1 MAHTH
6 QMRAQLRATWRKG
19 QRGARGK
26 PGLGR
31 SGEHMAGAGAP
42 SHSGPAASPTSF
54 SARGGQNEEDF
65 NSAGRR
71 ENASVSLP
79 VSRIVC
85 SNEEILRQRDKFLTR
100 AEAESLVGAK
110 NPADTILRMAGAQV
124 KQHLLAGHLDS
135 ILTVAINEKLDELGR
150 IQGACERI
158 ANTPLPFPYTLLV
171 HRTVYL
177 YILLAP
183 FAMAQDM
190 GYYTALFNAI
200 LAYTFF
206 GLDELARQ
214 LESPFGEEQQCL
226 ALDAIST
233 AIEISVAEFLG
244 QIVFPPELLSFYP
257 REFSSCT
264 NISRCSARRGG
275 ERGCGPNQAAR
286 TRGGEGGTRGERNNR
301 TLLLSSV

>member
-19 QRGARGK
+19 RKVARQDTPSPRRREG
-26 PGLGR
+26 
-31 SGEHMAGAGAP
+31 HTNWAAAP
-42 SHSGPAASPTSF
+42 PVCGHAASPASL
-54 SARGGQNEEDF
+54 SAQGGQHVENSD
-65 NSAGRR
+65 SAGGKA
-71 ENASVSLP
+71 NASASLP
-79 VSRIVC
+79 VSQIVC
-85 SNEEILRQRDKFLTR
+85 SNDEILRQRDRFLTQ

-124 KQHLLAGHLDS
+124 KQHLLSGHLDS

-183 FAMAQDM
+183 LAMAEDM

-244 QIVFPPELLSFYP
+244 QIFFPPALVSLYS
-257 REFSSCT
+257 RTFSCGLWC
-264 NISRCSARRGG
+264 RVMLVRLDGV
-275 ERGCGPNQAAR
+275 RGCRHAHTKPRGRAAEW
-286 TRGGEGGTRGERNNR
+286 EGREIKISTE
-301 TLLLSSV
+301 L